1 MKRSVKPST
10 VSGTLA
16 APASKSVAQRAIA
29 IASMAKGV
37 SEIFSV
43 GNSDDVKVAIS
54 VSRALGAMI
63 DEQYDRLTISGG
75 LSIPKTILN
84 CGESGLSVRMF
95 SAIASTLESEVVLT
109 GKGSLLSRPMGVVE
123 ESLRSMG
130 VTCSANQGR
139 LPISVHGPLKG
150 GIANVDGSISSQ
162 VLTGMLIASP
172 YANSD
177 ITIHVKNL
185 QSRPYIDITLEMMKS
200 FGVNVANK
208 GYDEF
213 LVKSGQRYQPRNY
226 IVEGDWSGAAFL
238 LVAGAIGGRT
248 KVENLKI
255 SSTQADKAIINA
267 LNYAGAK
274 VSVYDNFI
282 EVNKHLLHGF
292 DFDATHCPD
301 LFPPLVALAS
311 HCEGESKILGVSR
324 LRGKESNRAAVL
336 MEEFGKLGV
345 NVKVEGELMI
355 IRGGTVKGGLVS
367 SHGDH
372 RIAMAAAVAALA
384 GEGMVEIDGAEAVAK
399 SYPGF
404 FEDLEQV
411 IINKSIV

>member
-10 VSGTLA
+10 VSGTIV
-16 APASKSVAQRAIA
+16 APASKSVAQRAIS

-43 GNSDDVKVAIS
+43 GNSDDVKVAVS
-54 VSRALGAMI
+54 VCRALGAMI

-75 LSIPKTILN
+75 LLLPKTVLN

-95 SAIASTLESEVVLT
+95 SAIASTLNGEVVLS
-109 GKGSLLSRPMGVVE
+109 GKGSLLNRPMGIVE
-123 ESLRSMG
+123 ESLESMG
-130 VTCSANQGR
+130 VTCSTNQGR
-139 LPISVHGPLKG
+139 LPIRIHGPLKG
-150 GIANVDGSISSQ
+150 GVANVDGSISSQ

-172 YANSD
+172 YAASD
-177 ITIHVKNL
+177 VTIHVKNL
-185 QSRPYIDITLEMMKS
+185 QSRPYIDITTELMKA

-213 LVKSGQRYQPRNY
+213 LIKSGQRYQPRNY
-226 IVEGDWSGAAFL
+226 TVEGDWSGAAFF
-238 LVAGAIGGRT
+238 LVAGAIAGRV

-255 SSTQADKAIINA
+255 SSSQADKVIINA

-274 VSVYDNFI
+274 VSVYDNYI
-282 EVNKHLLHGF
+282 EVNKHLLNGF

-311 HCEGESKILGVSR
+311 HCEGETKILGVSR
-324 LRGKESNRAAVL
+324 LRGKESDRAATLV
-336 MEEFGKLGV
+336 EEFGKIGIDIKLV
-345 NVKVEGELMI
+345 GELMI
-355 IRGGTVKGGLVS
+355 IRGGTMKGGLVS

-372 RIAMAAAVAALA
+372 RIVMATAIAALA
-384 GEGMVEIDGAEAVAK
+384 GEGIVEVDGAETVAK
-399 SYPGF
+399 SYPDF
-404 FEDLEQV
+404 FEDLFELL
-411 IINKSIV
+411 NK

>member
-1 MKRSVKPST
+1 MKRNVKPST
-10 VSGTLA
+10 VSGTIV

-54 VSRALGAMI
+54 VCRALGAMI

-75 LSIPKTILN
+75 LSLPKTVLN

-95 SAIASTLESEVVLT
+95 SAIASTLNDEVVLS
-109 GKGSLLSRPMGVVE
+109 GKGSLLNRPMGAVE
-123 ESLRSMG
+123 ESLGSMG
-130 VTCSANQGR
+130 VKCSINQGR
-139 LPISVHGPLKG
+139 LPIRIHGPLKG
-150 GIANVDGSISSQ
+150 GVANVDGSISSQ

-172 YANSD
+172 YAASD
-177 ITIHVKNL
+177 VTIHVKNL
-185 QSRPYIDITLEMMKS
+185 QSRPYIDITTELMKA

-213 LVKSGQRYQPRNY
+213 LIKSGQRYQPRNY
-226 IVEGDWSGAAFL
+226 TVEGDWSGAAFF
-238 LVAGAIGGRT
+238 LVAGAIAGRV

-255 SSTQADKAIINA
+255 SSSQADKVIINA

-274 VSVYDNFI
+274 VSVYDNYI

-311 HCEGESKILGVSR
+311 HCEGETKILGVSR
-324 LRGKESNRAAVL
+324 LRGKESDRAATLV
-336 MEEFGKLGV
+336 EEFGKIGIDIKLV
-345 NVKVEGELMI
+345 GELMI
-355 IRGGTVKGGLVS
+355 IRGGTMKGGLVS

-372 RIAMAAAVAALA
+372 RIAMATAIAALA
-384 GEGMVEIDGAEAVAK
+384 GEGMVEIDGAEVVAK
-399 SYPGF
+399 SYPDF
-404 FEDLEQV
+404 FEDLSTLT
-411 IINKSIV
+411 NKYD